1 MWLSGHSSSA
11 CLAWGRSVKI
21 TYYRQ
26 NAFVIEAAGK
36 RILIDPG
43 RSLGSFRSLIPKREW
58 EGTNLILVTHRDP
71 DHFAFV
77 PKISSRYPC
86 EVVCGNGLRPL
97 VEKKGI
103 QRARF
108 LSVGERIQVQGVEIA
123 GLPAVHGPGKAKP
136 LDEEEENR
144 KGSIGFSLRLEGKS
158 VVNLGD
164 TVFLDAWKGLEAD
177 VLMVPIGG
185 FFTMNRKEAAR
196 AVRLIKPKTVIP
208 THFHWKIGPYVHPT
222 RVKKFAE
229 QVSAEGIRC
238 VVLGRGG
245 RVEV

>member
-1 MWLSGHSSSA
+1 
-11 CLAWGRSVKI
+11 VKI

-43 RSLGSFRSLIPKREW
+43 RSLGCFRPLIPKREW
-58 EGTNLILVTHRDP
+58 EGADIILVTHRDP

-77 PKISSRYPC
+77 PKIASRHPC
-86 EVVCGNGLRPL
+86 EVVCENGLGPL

-103 QRARF
+103 ERVHF
-108 LSVGERIQVQGVEIA
+108 LSVGETIELQGVEIV
-123 GLPAVHGPGKAKP
+123 GLPALHGPGRAKP
-136 LDEEEENR
+136 LGEEEENR
-144 KGSIGFSLRLEGKS
+144 KGSIGFSFRVEGKS

-185 FFTMNRKEAAR
+185 FFTMNRKEALR
-196 AVRLIKPKTVIP
+196 AVRLIKPRMVIP
-208 THFHWKIGPYVHPT
+208 THFHWKLGPYVHPA
-222 RVKKFAE
+222 RVKKFAGDVAE
-229 QVSAEGIRC
+229 EGIKC
-238 VVLGRGG
+238 VVLGRGES
-245 RVEV
+245 VEV